1 MLIVAF
7 GHRKRTGKDTA
18 AKLLF
23 AHLKRLQPSLRVERV
38 SFAGKLK
45 EVAYDLFKW
54 GGLQPAEFYDS
65 DEFAGRREVEL
76 PQIGKTPRQIWIEVG
91 SLMRQIHPDV
101 WIKNALYAFA
111 DVLIVS
117 DLRYLNEAEEIAR
130 RGGLRYKVVRDSAP
144 VSNDVADS
152 ALEGYTGWTDV
163 IYNNGSLEELDAKML
178 EIAKEITREDV
189 TTRNPTR

>member
-1 MLIVAF
+1 
-7 GHRKRTGKDTA
+7 
-18 AKLLF
+18 
-23 AHLKRLQPSLRVERV
+23 VERV

>member
-1 MLIVAF
+1 
-7 GHRKRTGKDTA
+7 
-18 AKLLF
+18 
-23 AHLKRLQPSLRVERV
+23 
-38 SFAGKLK
+38 
-45 EVAYDLFKW
+45 
-54 GGLQPAEFYDS
+54 
-65 DEFAGRREVEL
+65 
-76 PQIGKTPRQIWIEVG
+76 
-91 SLMRQIHPDV
+91 MRQVHPDV

-189 TTRNPTR
+189 ATRNPTR